1 MQIDD
6 NFKEVMSSIF
16 KEDITKIENNYEL
29 YYMRFLSSVD
39 DNIIEALSSSN
50 KDIITK
56 FLNYIIAITKKNNNN
71 IEKMLLELY
80 NITEKFN
87 LLYSQKLVLEKLIN
101 SNLR

>member
-1 MQIDD
+1 MQVDD

-29 YYMRFLSSVD
+29 YYTKFLFSVD
-39 DNIIEALSSSN
+39 DNIIEVLSSPNS
-50 KDIITK
+50 DIIIK

-80 NITEKFN
+80 NITEKFD
-87 LLYSQKLVLEKLIN
+87 LLYSQKLILEKLTKL
-101 SNLR
+101 S